1 MEEWTTPKQ
10 VSAAMLIM
18 AFAVFPQI
26 LSVPKSDWSDSLD
39 LAVACFATG
48 IPLCSGYF
56 LRSAQMQSPHG
67 NFWRN
72 LHDGLWIISVAI
84 IIAGVAATFWHLG
97 MHHANSFLGSILL
110 AIVITVGVG
119 GRADG
124 DWGKDK
130 NPSSAG
136 ETEQNGS
143 NHGSS

>member
-72 LHDGLWIISVAI
+72 LHDGLWVLSVATT
-84 IIAGVAATFWHLG
+84 IAGVAATFYHLG
-97 MHHANSFLGSILL
+97 QHHANSFLWSILL
-110 AIVITVGVG
+110 AVVVIFVGA
-119 GRADG
+119 RADG
-124 DWGKDK
+124 EWAQV
-130 NPSSAG
+130 NPVVCR
-136 ETEQNGS
+136 
-143 NHGSS
+143 